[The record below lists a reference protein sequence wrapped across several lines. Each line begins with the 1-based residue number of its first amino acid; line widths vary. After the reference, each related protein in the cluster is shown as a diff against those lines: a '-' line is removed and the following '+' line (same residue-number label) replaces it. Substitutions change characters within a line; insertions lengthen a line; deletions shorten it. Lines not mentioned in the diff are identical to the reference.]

1 MSNGQGTKVAD
12 EDLEE
17 MFAIRTAEV
26 TLTGAP
32 AVREDFLMT
41 KSNMVAL
48 NNLELHGL
56 ASKLGVT
63 GIEAIP
69 EVEISKAVDLKTEEL
84 KAEED
89 EKEED
94 DDKDKNKIP
103 PQLRKAADDDD
114 PDKDKKKDMD
124 EDDDEDELDLG
135 KSQIMRAL
143 APAILAQKSG
153 LPDSI
158 VKALEKAVADK
169 EPDDADTE
177 AAKAV
182 ASVLSKSESPLVK
195 MIQDPLLK
203 QIQKSEDQL
212 AELVQERDEARMH
225 VIAKSIPGDIDAM
238 TKRLVM
244 LKKSMPASEFD
255 AFVKEQ
261 QGIQTMIEENEMM
274 KSIQG
279 RGVDASDA
287 QAAVRTKAEAMI
299 SKAGKAGDQVE
310 LAKAIVTVLDQEPA
324 LATQYH
330 KDMQHNA
337 SKSNNE

>member
-1 MSNGQGTKVAD
+1 MNRQVTKDAD

-17 MFAIRTAEV
+17 MFAIRPAEV

-41 KSNMVAL
+41 KSAVQL

-56 ASKLGVT
+56 ASKLGVD

-69 EVEISKAVDLKTEEL
+69 EVEISKAVAIKSEEL
-84 KAEED
+84 KAE
-89 EKEED
+89 D
-94 DDKDKNKIP
+94 DDKDKDDEKDDEKNKIP
-103 PQLRKAADDDD
+103 PQLRKDDDGSKKADDDD
-114 PDKDKKKDMD
+114 
-124 EDDDEDELDLG
+124 EDDDKDDELDLG

-143 APAILAQKSG
+143 APAILAQKSD
-153 LPDSI
+153 LPNSV
-158 VKALEKAVADK
+158 VKALEKIVGDSK
-169 EPDDADTE
+169 EDDADSE

-203 QIQKSEDQL
+203 QIKKSEDQL

-225 VIAKSIPGDIDAM
+225 EIAKSIPGNIDAM
-238 TKRLVM
+238 TKRLVL

-261 QGIQTMIEENEMM
+261 QGIQIMIEENEMM

-287 QAAVRTKAEAMI
+287 QNAVRTKAEAMI

-324 LATQYH
+324 LAQQYH
-330 KDMQHNA
+330 KDMQRNA